1 MPRRHPYQ
9 RRRADPTITLI
20 NVVFLMLMFFLV
32 AGTIAAPPP
41 ADLRLVQ
48 LAQADPV
55 VPPDVLTMSVAVNK
69 KGYHYPELHPGC
81 TGCAVVR
88 SPFSGRAPRLGFA
101 ARRWGLHPLAQTD
114 QLFPDRLPQPIDR
127 AWDCNPSCPPLPRC
141 LRRLE
146 SFLV

>member
-55 VPPDVLTMSVAVNK
+55 VPPDVLTMTAAGTVIWQGA
-69 KGYHYPELHPGC
+69 PADLI
-81 TGCAVVR
+81 
-88 SPFSGRAPRLGFA
+88 RAEIAGGPMAA
-101 ARRWGLHPLAQTD
+101 ARAAATLLVRAFSL
-114 QLFPDRLPQPIDR
+114 PD
-127 AWDCNPSCPPLPRC
+127 A
-141 LRRLE
+141 E
-146 SFLV
+146 GAA